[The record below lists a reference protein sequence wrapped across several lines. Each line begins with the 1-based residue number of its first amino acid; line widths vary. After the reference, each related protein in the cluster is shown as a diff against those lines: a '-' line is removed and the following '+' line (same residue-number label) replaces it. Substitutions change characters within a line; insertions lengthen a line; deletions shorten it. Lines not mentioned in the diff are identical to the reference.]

1 MEERVLN
8 KIVDTGLKVDLHIH
22 SALSNHKD
30 GIKVVNNTIG
40 NIGLLIEKLTENEV
54 NICAITDHDAFD
66 YNLYITLKEQEHT
79 DNSIKKVLPG
89 IEFSV
94 QFKTESKAEV
104 IHVVTLF
111 NDNDEEKIKKI
122 DELLKLENNK
132 PDYDSEQAFTEER
145 YLSILR
151 QIDIDTI
158 MIAHQKNS
166 LTTTGKAK
174 KCDVASLGNEKFNEF
189 LFTEYFEA
197 FEFRNKKNEIFNKN
211 YIFNNNVENELRFI
225 TGSDCHDWSVYPR
238 EEDTGS
244 FNELSFTFVK
254 CLPTFKGLVMAITDY
269 RRIKLVN
276 SFFDPSSFSID
287 KFDIEIDGTTHQIP
301 LSRGI
306 NAIIGDNSIGKS
318 LFLHELTGY
327 GKPCSQA
334 VKKGYKKYLSENN
347 VAINTRIDKD
357 NIFYCDMQ
365 GEIRKKFEENSIKGS
380 DFLKEYFPEKI
391 DVQVYESQV
400 KRELERLYEA
410 INSKFIFDEKIQK
423 LPKFKLLESD
433 FASQSLTYVNEVKQ
447 QKNKDLDK
455 LLEDLAQLDNML
467 ENILKN
473 KELEP
478 NDLAEIQNF
487 HGLIKTRTVVY
498 NNKKTLLE
506 NNNKKINV
514 FNSTFK
520 AFQRKSN
527 RRISDEQKII
537 TSFLQNKSNAVLE
550 IADLVSD
557 KMKISEFNFNINDSQ
572 ITPNSAAI
580 ANYEFVSKLKI
591 DNIGNSYLND
601 LLKSVLKKKKKI
613 SIKEVTKNI
622 LKQDIAYFPNDIEDP
637 LEALKIKISEK
648 LTEDFSPKYSIIEN
662 GMDKYKEL
670 SSGFNSQIYFTI
682 ISGEARNKGIYIIDQ
697 PEDHVSQ
704 KAIREKLLDQ
714 FKNMGEIRQVI
725 MVTHNPQ
732 FIVNLDIDNVIFLS
746 KEGGG
751 FSIQSGALE
760 YEDSDCNILQLV
772 ADNMEGGLDT
782 ISRRLKRYEKGI

>member
-1 MEERVLN
+1 MN

-30 GIKVVNNTIG
+30 GIKVANNTIS
-40 NIGLLIEKLTENEV
+40 NIGLLVEKLIKNDV

-66 YNLYITLKEQEHT
+66 YNLYKTLKEQECA

-94 QFKTESKAEV
+94 QFTAESKVEV

-122 DELLKLENNK
+122 EEILKLENNK

-151 QIDIDTI
+151 QINIDTI

-174 KCDVASLGNEKFNEF
+174 KCDAASLGNEKFNEF

-211 YIFNNNVENELRFI
+211 YIFDNNIENELRFI

-238 EEDTGS
+238 EENAGS
-244 FNELSFTFVK
+244 SNDFCFTFVK
-254 CLPTFKGLVMAITDY
+254 CLPTFKGLVMSITDY

-276 SFFDPSSFSID
+276 SFFDPSSFSVD
-287 KFDIEIDGTTHQIP
+287 RFDIEINGTTHQLP
-301 LSRGI
+301 LSKGI

-318 LFLHELTGY
+318 LFLHEITGY
-327 GKPCSQA
+327 EKACPQA
-334 VKKGYKKYLSENN
+334 VKKGYIKYLSENN
-347 VAINTRIDKD
+347 VSIKTKIDKE

-365 GEIRKKFEENSIKGS
+365 GEIRKKFEENSLKGS

-391 DVQVYESQV
+391 DVQVYQSQV
-400 KRELERLYEA
+400 KRELERFYEA
-410 INSKFIFDEKIQK
+410 INSKFTFDEKIQK

-433 FASQSLTYVNEVKQ
+433 LISQSLTYVNEVKQ

-467 ENILKN
+467 KNILKN
-473 KELEP
+473 KELES

-487 HGLIKTRTVVY
+487 HGLIKARIIVY
-498 NNKKTLLE
+498 NSKKTLIE
-506 NNNKKINV
+506 KNNKKINV
-514 FNSTFK
+514 FNSTIK

-537 TSFLQNKSNAVLE
+537 MSFLQNKSNVVLDITE
-550 IADLVSD
+550 LVSD
-557 KMKISEFNFNINDSQ
+557 KMKISDFNFNIHDSQ
-572 ITPNSAAI
+572 ITPNTASI
-580 ANYEFVSKLKI
+580 ANYEFVSKIKI
-591 DNIGNSYLND
+591 DSIGNSYLND
-601 LLKSVLKKKKKI
+601 LLKSVLKKNKKI
-613 SIKEVTKNI
+613 SIKEVTKNS
-622 LKQDIAYFPNDIEDP
+622 LKLDIAYYPSEIEDP

-648 LTEDFSPKYSIIEN
+648 LMDDFSPKYSIIEN

-714 FKNMGEIRQVI
+714 FKNMGEVRQVI

-746 KEGGG
+746 KEAGS
-751 FSIQSGALE
+751 FSVQSGALE
-760 YEDSDCNILQLV
+760 YEGSDCNILQLV